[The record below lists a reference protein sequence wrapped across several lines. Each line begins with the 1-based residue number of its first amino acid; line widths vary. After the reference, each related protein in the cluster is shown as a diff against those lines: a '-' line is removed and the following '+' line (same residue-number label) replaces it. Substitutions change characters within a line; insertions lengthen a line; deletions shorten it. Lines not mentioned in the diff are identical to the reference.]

1 MSPYEEQSVDAAGLT
16 EDRVLRV
23 PKRFLWLAALP
34 LAFIVGLGAGYLF
47 WGGDRSAPA
56 TVGRP
61 EVAGQEVTRL
71 EVSADDDPALG
82 PPDAAVTLI
91 EFSDF
96 QCPYCTKFHQETFR
110 PLMQAYEGRLR
121 FVYRDFPV
129 LGPESVTAAMA
140 ANCAG
145 EQGGYW
151 EFHDLLFNGGRQL
164 GRSTYLSYAGQVGLD
179 ETALAACLDS
189 ERFREEVLAD
199 ARDATALGVNGTPT
213 FFINGL
219 PLVGAQPM
227 SSFVRLI
234 DQELA
239 R

>member
-1 MSPYEEQSVDAAGLT
+1 MAPDDGQTVSDAGPT
-16 EDRVLRV
+16 EDRGLPV
-23 PKRFLWLAALP
+23 PWRFSWVAALS
-34 LAFIVGLGAGYLF
+34 LAFIAGLSAGYLF
-47 WGGDRSAPA
+47 WGDRSAPA

-61 EVAGQEVTRL
+61 EAATQEVTRL

-82 PPDAAVTLI
+82 PPDAPVTLI

-140 ANCAG
+140 ASCAG
-145 EQGGYW
+145 EQGRYW
-151 EFHDLLFNGGRQL
+151 EFHDRLFSGTYEL
-164 GRSTYLSYAGQVGLD
+164 GRMAYRRYAEELGLNS
-179 ETALAACLDS
+179 EALLNCLDS

-199 ARDATALGVNGTPT
+199 ARDAAALGVNGTPT
-213 FFINGL
+213 FFINGR
-219 PLVGAQPM
+219 PLVGAQPL
-227 SSFVRLI
+227 SSFARLI
-234 DQELA
+234 DQELE